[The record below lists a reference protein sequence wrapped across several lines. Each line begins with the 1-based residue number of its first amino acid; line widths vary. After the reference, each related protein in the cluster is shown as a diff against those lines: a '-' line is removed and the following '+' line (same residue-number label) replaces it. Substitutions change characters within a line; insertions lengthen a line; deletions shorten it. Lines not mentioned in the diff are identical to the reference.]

1 MGVLLLA
8 SKFSHLSLRC
18 TMFCLRSILRL
29 TTILF
34 LGAAMRANEVLPQDG
49 TESSASSTPRFSL
62 LEKELGLDLIGE
74 AFADDEQEDLEAF
87 RKGDSGPLRK
97 RLLASAGEGNAT
109 AALLLGQI
117 YLTGEGVE
125 KNPTLARTFFSRAA
139 HGGDIRGA
147 YNFALLLLPPLAVEP
162 DLPEA
167 LKWLRL
173 AAEGGL
179 AEAHGTLGRLA
190 EARLPLEGARD
201 EAILHYRAAAAGGD
215 THAMV
220 RLGQW
225 IERGD
230 MPSSDPLTE
239 AFNWHLRA
247 VEAGDPFAMF
257 ELGRYYE
264 AGLGRPQDPERARSW
279 YREAARRGVAVAQL
293 QLGLL
298 LQQEGNPDEAFGWIE
313 AAARQGLPTA
323 LLQLGLAHERGR
335 GGPVDLSLAAQ
346 SYRRAATE
354 LDEARLL
361 LSRLLIKEFGQ
372 PADLAEAAALLA
384 GLDSEAAQTLRALLL
399 PGDQTS
405 P

>member
-1 MGVLLLA
+1 MM
-8 SKFSHLSLRC
+8 SHHHLMPQHHDEELEEQEAQAPELSLAQVYARAIRAELAEGIGV
-18 TMFCLRSILRL
+18 TDEQIE
-29 TTILF
+29 
-34 LGAAMRANEVLPQDG
+34 AAL
-49 TESSASSTPRFSL
+49 PRFAD
-62 LEKELGLDLIGE
+62 ELTSPARIR
-74 AFADDEQEDLEAF
+74 A
-87 RKGDSGPLRK
+87 R
-97 RLLASAGEGNAT
+97 
-109 AALLLGQI
+109 QI
-117 YLTGEGVE
+117 FV
-125 KNPTLARTFFSRAA
+125 
-139 HGGDIRGA
+139 
-147 YNFALLLLPPLAVEP
+147 
-162 DLPEA
+162 
-167 LKWLRL
+167 
-173 AAEGGL
+173 
-179 AEAHGTLGRLA
+179 
-190 EARLPLEGARD
+190 
-201 EAILHYRAAAAGGD
+201 
-215 THAMV
+215 
-220 RLGQW
+220 
-225 IERGD
+225 
-230 MPSSDPLTE
+230 
-239 AFNWHLRA
+239 
-247 VEAGDPFAMF
+247 
-257 ELGRYYE
+257 
-264 AGLGRPQDPERARSW
+264 QDPERARSW